1 MSKQTFLQGAL
12 ILVAAGLI
20 TRLLGFINRIV
31 VARVMGPEGVGLYM
45 MALPTLI
52 LAITITQ
59 FGLPVAISKRVSEAE
74 ATGNESKIKRI
85 LVVSLAVTGTL
96 SILFTIGLFLLAPI
110 VANFFLTDPRALY
123 PLLAVTPIIP
133 IIAVSSVIRGY
144 FQGRQNMK
152 PQALSQVIEQVVRI
166 GSVIFLT
173 KMLYP
178 YGVEFAAAGAM
189 ASAVLGEFISLLYM
203 LRQFNIHKS
212 FRFRKSWKKH
222 LSEGR
227 RTLNELM
234 TIALPTTGSRF
245 IGSVTY
251 FFEPILVA
259 QSLAFAGIAAIES
272 TKQYGELTGYVLPL
286 LFLPTFLTHALSIAL
301 VPSISEAAAKGQYE
315 TIQYRI
321 MQSIRLSIASGGL
334 ITIVFMIFPA
344 VILTTVY
351 GTSHASF
358 MLQFMA
364 PFFLLHYIQTPLQA
378 TLQALDLARPAM
390 WNTLIG
396 AIIKFAVLV
405 SLSSRPEF
413 GIHGVA
419 IAMVVGV
426 VIVTLLHLGVLMKYK
441 VVSFPVQMFMKFIM
455 VIGITGYI
463 GFQWKHHWL
472 LASKP
477 LSQLLTMGIALS
489 LLYIFLLFLFK
500 LLSKEE
506 WKLIPWNRLFHKK

>member
-1 MSKQTFLQGAL
+1 MSKQTFLHGAL

-20 TRLLGFINRIV
+20 TRLLGFVNRIV

-74 ATGNESKIKRI
+74 ATGNEGKIKRI
-85 LVVSLAVTGTL
+85 LIVSLAITGTL
-96 SILFTIGLFLLAPI
+96 SIIFTIGIFLLAPI
-110 VANFFLTDPRALY
+110 IANYFLTDSRALY
-123 PLLAVTPIIP
+123 PLLAVTPVIP
-133 IIAVSSVIRGY
+133 IIAAASVIRGY

-166 GSVIFLT
+166 GAVIVFT

-178 YGVEFAAAGAM
+178 YGVQYAAAGAM

-212 FRFRKSWKKH
+212 FHLRKSWKKH
-222 LSEGR
+222 LGEGR
-227 RTLNELM
+227 KTLNELM

-245 IGSVTY
+245 IGSLTY

-259 QSLAFAGIAAIES
+259 QSLAIAGVAAVES

-301 VPSISEAAAKGQYE
+301 VPSISEAAAKGQNE
-315 TIQYRI
+315 TIRYRI

-334 ITIVFMIFPA
+334 ITIVFMIFPV

-378 TLQALDLARPAM
+378 TLQALDLAKPAM

-396 AIIKFAVLV
+396 SIVKFIVLV
-405 SLSSRPEF
+405 GLSSRPEF

-419 IAMVVGV
+419 IAIVVGV
-426 VIVTLLHLGVLMKYK
+426 VVVTLLHLGVLMKYK
-441 VVSFPVQMFMKFIM
+441 VMTFPLQLFTKFIT
-455 VIGITGYI
+455 VIGLTGFTGWI
-463 GFQWKHHWL
+463 WKTNWL
-472 LASKP
+472 MESKP
-477 LSQLLTMGIALS
+477 LSQLVTMGIGLS
-489 LLYIFLLFLFK
+489 FVYVVLLFSLK
-500 LLSKEE
+500 LVSKEE
-506 WKLIPWNRLFHKK
+506 WKLIPWHRLFHKK

>member
-74 ATGNESKIKRI
+74 ATGNESKIKKI
-85 LVVSLAVTGTL
+85 LIVSLAVTGTL
-96 SILFTIGLFLLAPI
+96 SIIFTLGLFLLAPI
-110 VANFFLTDPRALY
+110 VANYFLTDSRALY

-166 GSVIFLT
+166 GSVIVLT
-173 KMLYP
+173 KMFYP

-203 LRQFNIHKS
+203 TRQFNVHKS
-212 FRFRKSWKKH
+212 FRIRKSWKKH
-222 LSEGR
+222 LNDGKK
-227 RTLNELM
+227 TLNELM

-245 IGSVTY
+245 IGSLTY

-259 QSLAFAGIAAIES
+259 QSLALAGIAAVES

-286 LFLPTFLTHALSIAL
+286 LFLPTFLTHALAIAL
-301 VPSISEAAAKGQYE
+301 VPSISEAAAKGSNE
-315 TIQYRI
+315 TIRYRI

-344 VILTTVY
+344 VILMTVY
-351 GTSHASF
+351 GTSQASF

-378 TLQALDLARPAM
+378 TLQALDLAKPAM

-396 AIIKFAVLV
+396 AVIKFIVLV
-405 SLSSRPEF
+405 ALSSRPEF

-419 IAMVVGV
+419 IAIVVGV
-426 VIVTLLHLGVLMKYK
+426 VVVTLLHLSVLMKYK
-441 VVSFPVQMFMKFIM
+441 VITFPFQMFFKFTA
-455 VIGITGYI
+455 VIGIIGVV
-463 GFQWKHHWL
+463 GFQWKHSWL
-472 LASKP
+472 LDSKP
-477 LSQLLTMGIALS
+477 LSQLLTMGIVLTI
-489 LLYIFLLFLFK
+489 LYFILLFSFR
-500 LLSKEE
+500 LLTKEE
-506 WKLIPWNRLFHKK
+506 WKLIPWKRLFQKK

>member
-1 MSKQTFLQGAL
+1 MSKQTFLHGAL

-20 TRLLGFINRIV
+20 TRLLGFVNRIV

-74 ATGNESKIKRI
+74 ATRNESKIKRI
-85 LVVSLAVTGTL
+85 LLVSLAITGSL
-96 SILFTIGLFLLAPI
+96 SILFTIGLFLLAPV
-110 VANFFLTDPRALY
+110 VATYFLTDSRALY

-133 IIAVSSVIRGY
+133 IIAISSVIRGY

-152 PQALSQVIEQVVRI
+152 PQAISQVIEQIVRI
-166 GSVIFLT
+166 GSVVILT

-178 YGVEFAAAGAM
+178 YGVQYAAAGAM
-189 ASAVLGEFISLLYM
+189 VSAVIGEFVSLMYM

-212 FRFRKSWKKH
+212 FRLRKSWKKH
-222 LSEGR
+222 IHEGKK
-227 RTLNELM
+227 TLNELM

-245 IGSVTY
+245 IGSLTY

-259 QSLAFAGIAAIES
+259 QSLAIAGITAIES

-301 VPSISEAAAKGQYE
+301 VPSISEAAAQGKNE
-315 TIQYRI
+315 TIAYRI

-351 GTSHASF
+351 GTSQASF

-396 AIIKFAVLV
+396 AIIKFIVLV
-405 SLSSRPEF
+405 GLSSRPEF

-419 IAMVVGV
+419 LAIVVGV
-426 VIVTLLHLGVLMKYK
+426 VVVTLLHLGVLMKYK
-441 VVSFPVQMFMKFIM
+441 VITFPLQMFIRFGLVIG
-455 VIGITGYI
+455 VIGIV
-463 GFQWKHHWL
+463 GFQWKHNWL
-472 LASKP
+472 LESKP
-477 LSQLLTMGIALS
+477 LSQLLTMGMGLTV
-489 LLYIFLLFLFK
+489 LYIVLLFIFRLIRM
-500 LLSKEE
+500 EE
-506 WKLIPWNRLFHKK
+506 VKMIPWNRLFHKK

>member
-1 MSKQTFLQGAL
+1 MSKQTFLHGAL

-74 ATGNESKIKRI
+74 ATRNESKIKRI
-85 LVVSLAVTGTL
+85 LLVSLAITGSL
-96 SILFTIGLFLLAPI
+96 SILFTIGLFLLAPV
-110 VANFFLTDPRALY
+110 VATYFLTDSRALY

-133 IIAVSSVIRGY
+133 IIAISSVIRGY

-152 PQALSQVIEQVVRI
+152 PQAISQVIEQIIRI
-166 GSVIFLT
+166 GSVVILT

-178 YGVEFAAAGAM
+178 YGVEYAAAGAM
-189 ASAVLGEFISLLYM
+189 VSAVIGEFVSLMYM
-203 LRQFNIHKS
+203 LRQFNVHKS
-212 FRFRKSWKKH
+212 FRLRKSWKKH
-222 LSEGR
+222 ISEGKK
-227 RTLNELM
+227 TLNELM

-245 IGSVTY
+245 IGSLTY

-259 QSLAFAGIAAIES
+259 QSLAIAGITAIES

-301 VPSISEAAAKGQYE
+301 VPSISEAAAQGKNE
-315 TIQYRI
+315 TIAYRI

-344 VILTTVY
+344 VILMTVY
-351 GTSHASF
+351 GTSQASF

-396 AIIKFAVLV
+396 AIIKFIVLV
-405 SLSSRPEF
+405 GLSSRPEF

-419 IAMVVGV
+419 LAIVVGV
-426 VIVTLLHLGVLMKYK
+426 VVVTLLHLGVLMKYK
-441 VVSFPVQMFMKFIM
+441 VINFPLQMFFRFGL
-455 VIGITGYI
+455 VIGIIGVV
-463 GFQWKHHWL
+463 GFQWKHSWL
-472 LASKP
+472 LESKP
-477 LSQLLTMGIALS
+477 LSQLLTMGMGLS
-489 LLYIFLLFLFK
+489 VLYIVLLFVFRLIR
-500 LLSKEE
+500 LEE
-506 WKLIPWNRLFHKK
+506 VKMIPWNRLFHKK

>member
-1 MSKQTFLQGAL
+1 MSKQTFLHGAL
-12 ILVAAGLI
+12 ILVAAGLV
-20 TRLLGFINRIV
+20 TRLLGFVNRIV

-85 LVVSLAVTGTL
+85 LIVSLAITGAL
-96 SILFTIGLFLLAPI
+96 SIIFTIGIFLLAPI
-110 VANFFLTDPRALY
+110 VANYFLTDSRAVY

-133 IIAVSSVIRGY
+133 IIAISSVIRGY

-152 PQALSQVIEQVVRI
+152 PQALSQVIEQIVRI
-166 GSVIFLT
+166 GSVIVLT

-178 YGVEFAAAGAM
+178 YGVQYAAAGAM

-212 FRFRKSWKKH
+212 FRLRKSWKKH
-222 LSEGR
+222 IGEGR
-227 RTLNELM
+227 KTLNELM

-245 IGSVTY
+245 IGSLTY

-259 QSLAFAGIAAIES
+259 QSLAIAGIAAIES

-301 VPSISEAAAKGQYE
+301 VPSISEAAAKGKNE

-344 VILTTVY
+344 VIMTTVY

-396 AIIKFAVLV
+396 AVIKFIVLV
-405 SLSSRPEF
+405 GLSSQPQF

-419 IAMVVGV
+419 IAIVVGV
-426 VIVTLLHLGVLMKYK
+426 VVVTLLHLGILIKYH
-441 VVSFPVQMFMKFIM
+441 VFTFPLQMFLKFTA
-455 VIGITGYI
+455 VIGVTGVV
-463 GFQWKHHWL
+463 GFQWKHSWL
-472 LASKP
+472 LDSKP
-477 LSQLLTMGIALS
+477 VSQLLTMGLVLS
-489 LLYIFLLFLFK
+489 VLYIFLLFAFK